1 MLKILISV
9 IVNEISKKKK
19 RKRLRGGVLH
29 VYGKKKGLGVVQ
41 WQKQK
46 HMPYMFG
53 ALGFNP

>member
-19 RKRLRGGVLH
+19 KKKIERRCVACLW
-29 VYGKKKGLGVVQ
+29 KKKGLGVVQ